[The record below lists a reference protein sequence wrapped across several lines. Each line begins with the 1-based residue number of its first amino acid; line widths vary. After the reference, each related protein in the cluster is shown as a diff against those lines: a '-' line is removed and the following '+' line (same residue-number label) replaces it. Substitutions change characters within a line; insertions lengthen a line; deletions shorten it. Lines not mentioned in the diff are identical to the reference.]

1 MATIKQKFNKDELEP
16 IGSNAPEE
24 ILDFVAWMSE
34 QEGSSYSENAIEG
47 FNWEYVDDELVYPNG
62 RKTHATHYTQTYG
75 GRVYHLEVLW
85 NSFSEN
91 IDGSS
96 VWVEKPCAEKAG
108 TRTWRI
114 TWRSELFIEAAS
126 AEEAEAKFGELN
138 LFSNAAKNRKANW
151 VETNSVE
158 EY

>member
-1 MATIKQKFNKDELEP
+1 
-16 IGSNAPEE
+16 
-24 ILDFVAWMSE
+24 
-34 QEGSSYSENAIEG
+34 
-47 FNWEYVDDELVYPNG
+47 
-62 RKTHATHYTQTYG
+62 
-75 GRVYHLEVLW
+75 VYHLEVLW

-126 AEEAEAKFGELN
+126 AAEAEEKFGELN